1 MRDRFRSVAIET
13 QNREISHFRRRG
25 WKRQQRKQEGF
36 VVRRSWFVVVAVAAV
51 FACLRCLHA
60 QRGCTLSLVQQ
71 GREAGWV
78 VRLKETEKARLAPL
92 AWPATRKEAWQACQR
107 FLDGKKRSKQQRSSG
122 DRNIGPSGHREIEK
136 KR

>member
-1 MRDRFRSVAIET
+1 M
-13 QNREISHFRRRG
+13 
-25 WKRQQRKQEGF
+25 
-36 VVRRSWFVVVAVAAV
+36 VRRSWFVVVAVATV
-51 FACLRCLHA
+51 FACLRSLHA

-107 FLDGKKRSKQQRSSG
+107 FLDGKREARSEKQEARSKKPG
-122 DRNIGPSGHREIEK
+122 GKHHEK
-136 KR
+136 GS